1 MNELIEFH
9 RGWMIEVSVIE
20 DGLRLCCRSPLR
32 EKLVDPIAYQN
43 YQLAMTAA
51 IQLIDQLFACQSL
64 RQVLREF
71 YEAEYLTFEEWQQL
85 GRSLDFAS
93 RHQFMQLPS

>member
-9 RGWMIEVSVIE
+9 RGWMVEVTATE
-20 DGLRLCCRSPLR
+20 RGWQLCCRSPLG
-32 EKLVDPIAYQN
+32 ETLADPSPYQN
-43 YQLAMTAA
+43 HQVALTTA
-51 IQLIDQLFACQSL
+51 IQVIDQFFACQSL

-71 YEAEYLTFEEWQQL
+71 YEAEILTFGEWKQL

-93 RHQFMQLPS
+93 RHQFTQSLS